1 MSIKSLFNDAF
12 EAGRNVQIKEHAN
25 EDIDGKLVWN
35 LLEAKTG
42 PLKNKILTDNS
53 EENIKYNSN
62 LENIYCEMDKIIVKY
77 KMNESEFLPISNH
90 FFCQLKNLV
99 KSKSNFN
106 IQLNRVMQL
115 GFNAGQLSVF
125 IENKTLLEDRYNEIS
140 NFIKKYKMLE
150 LDTYVDII
158 KQSIINKLH
167 LVQVGGNSKRY
178 FIYYS

>member
-1 MSIKSLFNDAF
+1 MLIKSLFDEAF
-12 EAGRNVQIKEHAN
+12 EAGKNVQIKEHASEN
-25 EDIDGKLVWN
+25 VDGKLVWN

-42 PLKNKILTDNS
+42 DLKNKILINKS
-53 EENIKYNSN
+53 ENIKYNQS